1 MKVCRRLFW
10 RFSEE
15 VSVLKKYISAF
26 TCASVLLLLLLVAC
40 GSPAQ
45 AVTSGNANSAQA
57 GRTPATSL
65 APTATRTGRTPVA
78 TVAPA
83 LTSTAQGLPRPAH
96 VVIVI
101 EENHSFRNV
110 IGSGSAPYLTSL
122 ANRGA
127 LFTNSVAITHPSQPN
142 YLALFSGSTHGI
154 SSDSCPH
161 TFTSANLASELIAAG
176 FSFGG
181 YSEGLPKPGYTGC
194 TKGPYARK
202 HNPWVNFTT
211 VPSRANLP
219 FSRFPNSSHFSSL
232 PTVSF
237 IIPNLN
243 DDMHNGTIRQGD
255 TWLKNHLSAYV
266 QWAETHNSLLI
277 VTWDENDGS
286 PGNQIPTLFVG
297 QMVKTGRYSERI
309 NHYTVLRTLEAMYGL
324 PALGNSAHLSPI
336 TDCWR

>member
-110 IGSGSAPYLTSL
+110 IG
-122 ANRGA
+122 
-127 LFTNSVAITHPSQPN
+127 
-142 YLALFSGSTHGI
+142 
-154 SSDSCPH
+154 
-161 TFTSANLASELIAAG
+161 
-176 FSFGG
+176 
-181 YSEGLPKPGYTGC
+181 
-194 TKGPYARK
+194 
-202 HNPWVNFTT
+202 
-211 VPSRANLP
+211 
-219 FSRFPNSSHFSSL
+219 
-232 PTVSF
+232 
-237 IIPNLN
+237 
-243 DDMHNGTIRQGD
+243 
-255 TWLKNHLSAYV
+255 
-266 QWAETHNSLLI
+266 
-277 VTWDENDGS
+277 
-286 PGNQIPTLFVG
+286 
-297 QMVKTGRYSERI
+297 
-309 NHYTVLRTLEAMYGL
+309 
-324 PALGNSAHLSPI
+324 
-336 TDCWR
+336 